1 MMIVRLVGKWC
12 GLGVFAVLS
21 WMSVA
26 SAASL
31 VEKPEAAFRQAFP
44 QVKVDSMEETDIKGL
59 YEVISGQN
67 ILYYFPEK
75 DYIFL
80 GEIFTKDGK
89 SITAEK
95 KGKLAAKLVQSLPLE
110 KAVKVGEGKKVVI
123 EFTDPDCPYCRKAS
137 EFLFKRNDV
146 TRYVFFAPLAHPA
159 AINKIEYILGAEN
172 KAKAYEDMMLGKEIP
187 KSASPASDGVK
198 ALAREHMELAKKVG
212 LQGTPTFF
220 INGQQVV
227 GADLAKID
235 QLLK

>member
-80 GEIFTKDGK
+80 G
-89 SITAEK
+89 
-95 KGKLAAKLVQSLPLE
+95 
-110 KAVKVGEGKKVVI
+110 
-123 EFTDPDCPYCRKAS
+123 
-137 EFLFKRNDV
+137 
-146 TRYVFFAPLAHPA
+146 
-159 AINKIEYILGAEN
+159 
-172 KAKAYEDMMLGKEIP
+172 
-187 KSASPASDGVK
+187 
-198 ALAREHMELAKKVG
+198 
-212 LQGTPTFF
+212 
-220 INGQQVV
+220 
-227 GADLAKID
+227 
-235 QLLK
+235 